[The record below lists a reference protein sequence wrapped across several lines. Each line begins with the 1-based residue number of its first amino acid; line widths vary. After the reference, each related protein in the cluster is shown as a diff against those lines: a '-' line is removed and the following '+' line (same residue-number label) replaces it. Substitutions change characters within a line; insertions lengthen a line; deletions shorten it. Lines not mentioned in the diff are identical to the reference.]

1 MLPGVPNHSFIV
13 RFRPTGPWRFGP
25 DSGARDR
32 VDLVYHSDAVF
43 SAVSSAMDRLGMLEA
58 WLDATARSQ
67 DGPAVRLSSFYPFQG
82 SHLLVIP
89 PRSLWPPPDSTKVR
103 YKGARF
109 VPLSL
114 VESMLGGVEI
124 DEGRWLVD
132 GESEC
137 LIPSDRN
144 APAAGPFRMAVRS
157 NAGVDRLEHGKA
169 LVHSTACLEFA
180 RDAGLWTAVIFAGE
194 EQRIQWEEP
203 VRAAL
208 RYLADSGFGGER
220 SRGWGRSEMPE
231 WEPWNPSPESVAP
244 TEGSELG
251 YWLLSLYTPSESD
264 SIDWKRGNYST
275 ISRGGRIESA
285 ARWGEAKNTTLMIA
299 EGSVLLA
306 ASEPKGSARDI
317 ASPGFPHPVFRSG
330 FAVALPV
337 PWRVAA

>member
-43 SAVSSAMDRLGMLEA
+43 SAVSAAMARLGMLDA
-58 WLDATARSQ
+58 WLDATARSEEA
-67 DGPAVRLSSFYPFQG
+67 PAVRFSSFYPFHG
-82 SHLLVIP
+82 SSLLVIP
-89 PRSLWPPPDSTKVR
+89 PRTLWPPPDSAKVR
-103 YKGARF
+103 YKAARF

-114 VESMLGGVEI
+114 VESMLAGGEI
-124 DEGRWLVD
+124 DEGRWSVD

-144 APAAGPFRMAVRS
+144 VAAGPFRMTVRS

-169 LVHSTACLEFA
+169 LVHSTACLEFT
-180 RDAGLWTAVIFAGE
+180 RGAGLWAAVIFAGD
-194 EQRIQWEEP
+194 EQRDQWEEP

-208 RYLADSGFGGER
+208 RFLADSGFGGER
-220 SRGWGRSEMPE
+220 SRGWGRSEMPD
-231 WEPWNPSPESVAP
+231 WEPWNPAQESIAPPEGA
-244 TEGSELG
+244 ELG

-264 SIDWKRGNYST
+264 SVDWKRGSYTT
-275 ISRGGRIESA
+275 ISRSGRIESA
-285 ARWGEAKNTTLMIA
+285 ARWGEPKNQTLMIA

-306 ASEPKGSARDI
+306 AGVPSGSAVDV
-317 ASPGFPHPVFRSG
+317 APPGFPHSVFRAG